1 MAATREKT
9 LVGLFVLA
17 AIAILFG
24 AVLALT
30 GGIGV
35 SRAPFHTFL
44 KFSGGLDTGGTVR
57 YGGLNVGKIIRVGV
71 DPADSTRIEIDFA
84 VDPNTQV
91 KTDSVARVST
101 MGLLS
106 DSFLEISPGSRAAP
120 RALAGSE
127 LPSIESIRLEEL
139 GDALVPMLPDA
150 QKTLKSLNTDL
161 NGLQTTIAQAN
172 DLLNEK
178 NRATIAAALNNLNGA
193 IAELRPEIGRTLKH
207 ADDLIVDAQPKIS
220 STLADVQELTKKIAP
235 MLDDLKKT
243 IKTADD
249 TIAHVDGTLGEN
261 REDLRASVTAL
272 RRVLD
277 QSNALV
283 GQLNATLND
292 NSDDIDESVENIRQ
306 ATENLRQLTDMLR
319 TSPASII
326 RGTGIKDRLPGGV
339 KK

>member
-1 MAATREKT
+1 
-9 LVGLFVLA
+9 
-17 AIAILFG
+17 
-24 AVLALT
+24 
-30 GGIGV
+30 
-35 SRAPFHTFL
+35 
-44 KFSGGLDTGGTVR
+44 
-57 YGGLNVGKIIRVGV
+57 
-71 DPADSTRIEIDFA
+71 
-84 VDPNTQV
+84 
-91 KTDSVARVST
+91 
-101 MGLLS
+101 
-106 DSFLEISPGSRAAP
+106 
-120 RALAGSE
+120 
-127 LPSIESIRLEEL
+127 
-139 GDALVPMLPDA
+139 MLPDA

-326 RGTGIKDRLPGGV
+326 RGTGRGIKRFAPLRRWRYWSPPVARPRRSSTINSALCLCRRRPREPVPCSWWDASERRRHCRIAAFDTGKAPTPWELMSAIAGRILRATW
-339 KK
+339 